1 MANAYTPVEYLLDD
15 QPRTLFPLKLTEIL
29 VERSARALYGEIERI
44 RKTDGRDRS
53 TGFLTQ
59 ISCHAAKR
67 GLHLRRTIKVDPVAE
82 LFIYDLVHKDR
93 ATFRRSRGAERRR
106 FGYVFKRG
114 RPVPATTSYGEFR
127 DAVRNAASR
136 YRYHLGVDIARYFNS
151 VYHHDLVQWYEEGRE
166 AEAVREFDR
175 YFREIVGGRSV
186 GCLPQG
192 FHPCKAIG
200 ASFLNRVER
209 YRRLRCA
216 RMLRFMD
223 DFFLFDNDRGVLE
236 EDFLL
241 LQRYLGE
248 RGLSLNAE
256 KTTWGEGPLRGVT
269 TINEV
274 KVQLLERRRF
284 TLEVAYGEVR
294 QVAAENKGEASE
306 PLTEEQVEYIKEIL
320 EDGKIGE
327 EDAELVLTLIG
338 ERAEDELEQLMGMFE
353 RFPALARSVHAVV
366 GSFRDKEDLCR
377 QLVRIAKGKRVLTE
391 DQLFWAGKIAEDH
404 LADSKWAVALLTAL
418 YSHGS
423 ATDLTRAKILEI
435 PWPDLDDMREEYLK
449 GGRSDWLAWCSAVGS
464 RRVAKWKRNHLLG
477 YYRKGSRMNEIVA
490 GCVREI

>member
-1 MANAYTPVEYLLDD
+1 
-15 QPRTLFPLKLTEIL
+15 
-29 VERSARALYGEIERI
+29 
-44 RKTDGRDRS
+44 
-53 TGFLTQ
+53 
-59 ISCHAAKR
+59 
-67 GLHLRRTIKVDPVAE
+67 
-82 LFIYDLVHKDR
+82 
-93 ATFRRSRGAERRR
+93 
-106 FGYVFKRG
+106 
-114 RPVPATTSYGEFR
+114 
-127 DAVRNAASR
+127 
-136 YRYHLGVDIARYFNS
+136 
-151 VYHHDLVQWYEEGRE
+151 
-166 AEAVREFDR
+166 
-175 YFREIVGGRSV
+175 
-186 GCLPQG
+186 
-192 FHPCKAIG
+192 
-200 ASFLNRVER
+200 
-209 YRRLRCA
+209 
-216 RMLRFMD
+216 MLRFMD

-366 GSFRDKEDLCR
+366 GSFRDKEELCR
-377 QLVRIAKGKRVLTE
+377 QLVRSAKGKRVLTE

-490 GCVREI
+490 GCVREL